1 MHQSSK
7 IGFFQGLNVA
17 ALLAGRD
24 VKNRYASSYAGIAWN
39 IGVPLVFAMVNV
51 TVFSVLLSGRMGVRY
66 SDVPFALFYFVPFS
80 LWIFFSEMVGR
91 SSTVLREYS
100 YLINKISFPVWVLP
114 LVPLAS
120 ALISQ
125 VVIFCILGA
134 LLAIYGVLP
143 GVGMLVFV
151 ILWLLTILLAI
162 GLSYLVSSIS
172 VYVPDMGQL
181 VPILLTITFW
191 LTPILYPV
199 SIVEERAPGWV
210 EALILT
216 YNPFYYLVETARM
229 AVFGGVV
236 HWDYV
241 AIVACASVGA
251 LLLGAIAFRK
261 LRPGFA
267 DVL

>member
-7 IGFFQGLNVA
+7 IGFWRGLGVA
-17 ALLAGRD
+17 AMLARRD
-24 VKNRYASSYAGIAWN
+24 VKNRYASSYAGVAWN
-39 IGVPLVFAMVNV
+39 IGVPLVFALVNV
-51 TVFSVLLSGRMGVRY
+51 VVFSVLLSGRMGARY
-66 SDVPFALFYFVPFS
+66 SDVPFSLFYFVPYS
-80 LWIFFSEMVGR
+80 LWILFFEVVGR
-91 SSTVLREYS
+91 SSGVLREYS

-120 ALISQ
+120 AFLSQ
-125 VVIFCILGA
+125 LVIFLIVTFLLFTNGLA
-134 LLAIYGVLP
+134 PDGGLLAFVL
-143 GVGMLVFV
+143 
-151 ILWLLTILLAI
+151 LWALTIVLAI
-162 GLSYLVSSIS
+162 GVSYLVSSIS

-210 EALILT
+210 KGLIIT
-216 YNPFYYLVETARM
+216 YNPFYYLAETARSSL
-229 AVFGGVV
+229 FGLSVHASSLLVVAATSLVALGVGGWV
-236 HWDYV
+236 
-241 AIVACASVGA
+241 
-251 LLLGAIAFRK
+251 FRK